1 MTSIVNL
8 IILALQIP
16 AVIFATTLHEFSRAA
31 VSTILGD
38 KKPKNE
44 GRLTLNPIKHFEPVG
59 FILMWA
65 TGFGWGKPVETSPMF
80 YKNRKR
86 DTLIT
91 AIAPTVIN
99 LIAALVS
106 SVIYSLAPLDEM
118 GIVGILLS
126 YLLVSIKQFNIYIAV
141 YNIVPVSPMDCVKVL
156 SCVLPANSY
165 FKYIQ
170 YEKIIQ
176 MVFLLLLFMGYT
188 DFIINPI
195 VSIFMAV
202 S

>member
-99 LIAALVS
+99 LIAALIS

-156 SCVLPANSY
+156 SCVLPAN
-165 FKYIQ
+165 
-170 YEKIIQ
+170 
-176 MVFLLLLFMGYT
+176 
-188 DFIINPI
+188 
-195 VSIFMAV
+195 
-202 S
+202 

>member
-99 LIAALVS
+99 LIAALIS
-106 SVIYSLAPLDEM
+106 SVIYSLAPLGEM

-202 S
+202 L